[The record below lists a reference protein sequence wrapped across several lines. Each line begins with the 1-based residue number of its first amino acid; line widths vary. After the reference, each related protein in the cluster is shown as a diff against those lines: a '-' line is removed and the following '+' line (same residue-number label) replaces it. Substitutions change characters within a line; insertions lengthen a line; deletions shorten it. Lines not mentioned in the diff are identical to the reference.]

1 MQTNFKN
8 NKTLFI
14 IIMTRKLIV
23 LLLAIAPLAAVAQNK
38 IAYVNAAEIFSL
50 MPEVPEIENQL
61 DKKQEE
67 ISKSGQA
74 IIEEYNKKAEEF
86 QKGAATASESTL
98 ADQQKQ
104 LEQLQE
110 RYQMFLQNSQN
121 EMGELQ
127 QKLLAPVQQKISKAI
142 KDVGDEKGYAYI
154 FDVTTRESPIVYI
167 NDATEDATPLVKT
180 KLGIK

>member
-1 MQTNFKN
+1 
-8 NKTLFI
+8 
-14 IIMTRKLIV
+14 MTKKLIV
-23 LLLAIAPLAAVAQNK
+23 LLLAIAPFAAIAQNK

-50 MPEVPEIENQL
+50 MPEVPEVENQL

-67 ISKSGQA
+67 VSKSGQA

-110 RYQMFLQNSQN
+110 RYQMFLQNSN
-121 EMGELQ
+121 REMQELQ
-127 QKLLAPVQQKISKAI
+127 QKLIAPIQQKISKAI
-142 KDVGDEKGYAYI
+142 SEVGEEKSYAYI
-154 FDVTTRESPIVYI
+154 FDATTQQSPIVYI
-167 NDATEDATPLVKT
+167 HPTSEDATPLVKS
-180 KLGIK
+180 KLGI